1 MTSTLR
7 GGGGR
12 GGGWQGKN
20 EMLSDVEGWGISE
33 CSGRPIFNFFI
44 KENFIFAM
52 TRHHA
57 EPNINILL
65 TRNLA
70 FESDVRQ

>member
-7 GGGGR
+7 GVRGR
-12 GGGWQGKN
+12 VS
-20 EMLSDVEGWGISE
+20 EMLSDVGGGGLVSVLDIQFLF
-33 CSGRPIFNFFI
+33 CFV
-44 KENFIFAM
+44 KENWIYAM

-65 TRNLA
+65 TKNL
-70 FESDVRQ
+70 